1 MRTTSQANGPGPT
14 GLQSATPEAIGA
26 AANVIDAGGLVA
38 MPTETVYG
46 LAADGTCDKAV
57 ARIFAAKGRPQ
68 FNPLILHV
76 TGLAMAVKLADI
88 SAPARALIEAFWPGP
103 LTLVLRQ
110 KTQSPV
116 SRLATA
122 GLETI
127 ALRQPDHPVAAALIA
142 AVDRP
147 LAAPSANPSGQISPT
162 EACHVVAGLGDRVDL
177 ILDGGR
183 CSVGVESTIVA
194 VEADRLVLLRPGAIG
209 ESALATIAGLTVT
222 RPETAAGAAPQA
234 PGMLASHYAPHT
246 PVILN
251 CAEPQAD
258 AAHLAFGPVPN
269 THPDALTLSASRDP
283 VEAAANLFAMLH
295 HLDALCLE
303 KGLRAITVAPIPV
316 EDPAGNPAPL
326 LLAIRDRLQRAAA

>member
-222 RPETAAGAAPQA
+222 RPETAAG
-234 PGMLASHYAPHT
+234 
-246 PVILN
+246 VILN

>member
-1 MRTTSQANGPGPT
+1 MILT
-14 GLQSATPEAIGA
+14 
-26 AANVIDAGGLVA
+26 GGLVA

-46 LAADGTCDKAV
+46 LAADGTRDAAV
-57 ARIFAAKGRPQ
+57 ARIFDAKGRPQ

-76 TGLAMAVKLADI
+76 TGLVMAEQLAEVP
-88 SAPARALIEAFWPGP
+88 APARALIEAFWPGA

-142 AVDRP
+142 SADRP

-162 EACHVVAGLGDRVDL
+162 EASHVAAGLGDRLDL

-183 CSVGVESTIVA
+183 CRVGVESTIVA
-194 VEADRLVLLRPGAIG
+194 VEADRLVMLRPGAIG
-209 ESALATIAGLTVT
+209 ETTLVGTTGLPVT
-222 RPETAAGAAPQA
+222 RPETAAGDAPQA
-234 PGMLASHYAPHT
+234 PGMLASHYAPRT

-258 AAHLAFGPVPN
+258 AAYLGFGPAP
-269 THPDALTLSASRDP
+269 TAHPHTMTLSATRNP

-295 HLDALCLE
+295 RLDALCL
-303 KGLRAITVAPIPV
+303 KNGLQSIRVAPIPAD
-316 EDPAGNPAPL
+316 DPAVNAAPL